1 MTVTT
6 TTAATPLTTT
16 PVPGAPAFLGGAP
29 ATASLG
35 TVLVLGARGRLG
47 YSCVQA
53 FAQAGWRVLAHVN
66 PGSML
71 AHTAAPEASGAQ
83 VHWIDNR
90 LDDAVGWQQLQARMG
105 QVHTVVHTMGTG
117 GATRSSAAEL
127 LAMIRA
133 SIAIARQAQ
142 ATLVLPLT
150 VLPLGR
156 SLPRTVYED
165 QEVLSVPHGASTMVA
180 VRAHAEMELR
190 QATAS
195 GLQVC
200 AVRAGVYYGLVG
212 EDLVST
218 TVTRSLPQG
227 RMRWLGLYDVATSWV
242 YLPDLAQ
249 TLERVAYHRHRLGGW
264 TLLHCAGTQRS
275 GEDWRLALA
284 HSARQRGWL
293 QEGQVLRPQRVN
305 WALRQPLGW
314 FSVREHAWN
323 EMAYLWRTPF
333 ALDNSRL
340 RGLIGTEPRTDWQR
354 SVDQMV
360 DLLFP
365 ESPEE

>member
-6 TTAATPLTTT
+6 AGTDPLTNT
-16 PVPGAPAFLGGAP
+16 PVSDAPAFLGGTQAP
-29 ATASLG
+29 ASLG

-66 PGSML
+66 PGGML
-71 AHTAAPEASGAQ
+71 AHKAAPAAQGAQ

-90 LDDAVGWQQLQARMG
+90 IDDAVGWQQLQARMG
-105 QVHTVVHTMGTG
+105 QVHTIVHTMGTG
-117 GATRSSAAEL
+117 GATRSSASEL
-127 LAMIRA
+127 LALIRT
-133 SIAIARQAQ
+133 SIAIARQAR

-156 SLPRTVYED
+156 RLPHTVYED
-165 QEVLSVPHGASTMVA
+165 QEVLSVPHGASAMVT
-180 VRAHAEMELR
+180 VRAQLEMELR
-190 QATAS
+190 QATAT

-218 TVTRSLPQG
+218 TVTLQLPQG
-227 RMRWLGLYDVATSWV
+227 RMRWLGPYDVATAWV

-249 TLERVAYHRHRLGGW
+249 TLERVAHHRHRLGPW
-264 TLLHCAGTQRS
+264 TLLHSAGMHRT
-275 GEDWRLALA
+275 GDDWRQALT

-293 QEGQVLRPQRVN
+293 KPGQDLRAQRVH
-305 WALRQPLGW
+305 WSVRGPLGW
-314 FSVREHAWN
+314 FSEREHAWN

-333 ALDNSRL
+333 GLDNSRL
-340 RGLIGTEPRTDWQR
+340 EGLIGREPRTDWQR
-354 SVDQMV
+354 SVDQTV

-365 ESPEE
+365 PEPV